1 MTLNFLAIYN
11 DLDVHISRAG
21 SNKQVTKDKTI
32 NITG

>member
-11 DLDVHISRAG
+11 HLSVHISRAA

-32 NITG
+32 NIT

>member
-11 DLDVHISRAG
+11 HLNVHRSRAG

-32 NITG
+32 NIT